1 LQFSNLSKDIL
12 KITLGIKEKDELNLR
27 TSLDSII
34 DSFVFKIPEID
45 SWDLNSNIDIKIA
58 NNYVEQKRLEY
69 KLEQSKALP
78 KLSSFISGAYTGN
91 SNSFTFN
98 DQNQKWFGSALFG
111 VSLEVPIFSSFG
123 RSANSQMA
131 KISYEQSKT
140 KLENTQQ
147 QIKVSLKNAKAT
159 YELAFEN
166 FNIKETNMKL
176 AENIERKNQ
185 TKFSQGMASSF
196 ELRQAQKQL
205 FNAQQNYLESLKNLV
220 SKKTD
225 LEILLNTYNN

>member
-1 LQFSNLSKDIL
+1 MFEQWNTDWI
-12 KITLGIKEKDELNLR
+12 N
-27 TSLDSII
+27 II
-34 DSFVFKIPEID
+34 DDK
-45 SWDLNSNIDIKIA
+45 SNIENFVNDEINKYQGHLSIFPEKNNIFRCIK
-58 NNYVEQKRLEY
+58 Y
-69 KLEQSKALP
+69 
-78 KLSSFISGAYTGN
+78 
-91 SNSFTFN
+91 
-98 DQNQKWFGSALFG
+98 
-111 VSLEVPIFSSFG
+111 
-123 RSANSQMA
+123 
-131 KISYEQSKT
+131 
-140 KLENTQQ
+140 
-147 QIKVSLKNAKAT
+147 
-159 YELAFEN
+159 